1 MKNIPDVIEKYNSNP
16 NFKKSFN
23 EVVFSYLDEIMPN
36 QSKSEQLKEFI
47 SNKDRKRFV
56 VKAANLIDKVDQD
69 LSDEMIEMEM
79 DSIKTK
85 LKNAD
90 KKLGLNEPDEIP
102 TLNENIIRGES
113 PDEHYEKIRAE
124 IRTALEEAQDALAH
138 RVKEKYGNDA
148 GFNEYQRNKDEF
160 EKYGI
165 SANASREFEAETF
178 GNVDNVKKEFEDKM
192 EMSRKRKSGSSYD
205 NGIDY
210 DFSVDTSGAEELLGQ
225 RSVNKKENTPTQRS
239 QHRLRRG
246 HD

>member
-1 MKNIPDVIEKYNSNP
+1 MKNIPNVIEKYNSDP

-47 SNKDRKRFV
+47 SNKDRKGFV
-56 VKAANLIDKVDQD
+56 VKAANLIDKIDKD

-90 KKLGLNEPDEIP
+90 KKLGLNEPEEIP

-113 PDEHYEKIRAE
+113 PDEHYEKVRAE
-124 IRTALEEAQDALAH
+124 IRSALEEAEDNLVNK
-138 RVKEKYGNDA
+138 VKERFGNNA
-148 GFNEYQRNKDEF
+148 GINEYQRSKHEF

-165 SANASREFEAETF
+165 GANASREFEAETF
-178 GNVDNVKKEFEDKM
+178 GNVDDVKDFENKM
-192 EMSRKRKSGSSYD
+192 EASRKRKAGNNYD

-210 DFSVDTSGAEELLGQ
+210 NFSVDTSGAEELLGQ
-225 RSVNKKENTPTQRS
+225 RSVNKKENNPTQRS

-246 HD
+246 YD